1 MRQRQSGFSMLPRC
15 RRGFSM
21 PPRHRRGFSMV
32 EMAIVLGVVGL
43 VMGGVWTLAVK
54 VQQTAR
60 VQQAVE
66 QVIAVNKNIRSY
78 YQSQPCIPTGNQT
91 AVLTGL
97 PGQNIFP
104 REMLG
109 GGGVVDLWNGG
120 VQVLGVDGAC
130 GYLFQLSFL
139 ALPAATCAELVPKLT
154 ASSEASRGLV
164 AASINGTP
172 LQALP
177 PNPAAII
184 GAGAGQCN
192 VAATA
197 AVTLNYKLRVSD

>member
-1 MRQRQSGFSMLPRC
+1 MRQQPHGLSLPPRC
-15 RRGFSM
+15 K
-21 PPRHRRGFSMV
+21 RGFSMV

-60 VQQAVE
+60 VKQAVE
-66 QVIAVNKNIRSY
+66 QVITINKNIRNY
-78 YQSQPCIPTGNQT
+78 YQTQACIPNGDQT
-91 AVLTGL
+91 ATLTTV
-97 PGQNIFP
+97 PGQPIFP
-104 REMLG
+104 REMLS

-120 VQVLGVDGAC
+120 VQVLGANAGCDYV
-130 GYLFQLSFL
+130 FRLSYL
-139 ALPAATCAELVPKLT
+139 ALPAETCAELVPKLT
-154 ASSEASRGLV
+154 ASGEAARGLV

-177 PNPAAII
+177 PNPSAII

-192 VAATA
+192 AAATA
-197 AVTLNYKLRVSD
+197 AVTLDYKLRISE